1 MGCRSL
7 KLQVQFLSVHV
18 HAVIY
23 DKCTVLLL
31 QSACSLAQRQS
42 VLQYPVEYGLM
53 RGSLARYAVKEHVE
67 HTDDADDLPRT
78 ETAMAEQEYG

>member
-1 MGCRSL
+1 
-7 KLQVQFLSVHV
+7 
-18 HAVIY
+18 
-23 DKCTVLLL
+23 
-31 QSACSLAQRQS
+31 
-42 VLQYPVEYGLM
+42 M